1 MSVFISSLNLSLLL
15 FNPVV
20 CDEDKD
26 AEDTRH
32 KIAKE
37 HFLQELKG
45 YSLFSELILE
55 IEACGSA
62 FCRPPLCVSLWRA
75 HSAGKFIVSLH

>member
-1 MSVFISSLNLSLLL
+1 MLKVEQPLYLAQFS
-15 FNPVV
+15 
-20 CDEDKD
+20 EHKD

-32 KIAKE
+32 EIAKE

-62 FCRPPLCVSLWRA
+62 FCRLPLCVARA
-75 HSAGKFIVSLH
+75 HSVGKFIVSLH